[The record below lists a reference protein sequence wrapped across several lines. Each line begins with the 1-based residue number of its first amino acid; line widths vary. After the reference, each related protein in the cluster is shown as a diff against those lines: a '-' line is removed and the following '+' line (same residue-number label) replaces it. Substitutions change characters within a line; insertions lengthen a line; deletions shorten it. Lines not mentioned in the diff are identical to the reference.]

1 MKSHLNLVTFIL
13 LFLGVKSF
21 GPASAETIYSSEIPK
36 LVPIKK
42 LDVFNLYGENALNL
56 AKNCGLNL
64 DEHKQYWRPSLRQL
78 QIIDKRVE
86 KKLLKENLKLSKK
99 RFQRLYFGL
108 SKGLSDK
115 KVVVLIYPGAKEELD
130 AMFGMGSVDCIR
142 ISRKLIFDVQTMKV
156 ELL

>member
-1 MKSHLNLVTFIL
+1 MKSRINLFVFIL
-13 LFLGVKSF
+13 VFFGVKSYGF
-21 GPASAETIYSSEIPK
+21 VSAETIYSSEIPK

-42 LDVFNLYGENALNL
+42 LEVFNLYGENALKL
-56 AKNCGLNL
+56 AKNCGLSL

-78 QIIDKRVE
+78 QIVDKRIE
-86 KKLLKENLKLSKK
+86 KKLLEENLKLSKK

-130 AMFGMGSVDCIR
+130 AMFGMSSVDCIR
-142 ISRKLIFDVQTMKV
+142 ISRKLIFDVQTMDVKI
-156 ELL
+156 L

>member
-1 MKSHLNLVTFIL
+1 MKFHIKSILFVSLLVCISLPTCI
-13 LFLGVKSF
+13 
-21 GPASAETIYSSEIPK
+21 SAETIYSSEVPK

-64 DEHKQYWRPSLRQL
+64 DDHKQYWRPSLRQL
-78 QIIDKRVE
+78 QIIDKRIE
-86 KKLLKENLKLSKK
+86 KKLLKENLKFSKK
-99 RFQRLYFGL
+99 IFQRLYFGL